1 MATDLE
7 RLVVQLSADFKKYE
21 NALNKAMGVTNR
33 QARSIERRFQTMNRN
48 LSGQFTALGGSLAK
62 VFAIAGGIRGAQ
74 TLIDTSTQ
82 IQNALKVA
90 GLEGENLTKVYDR
103 LFASAQKNA
112 APLETLVTL
121 YGRAALVQKELGVS
135 QEEMLNFTDKVAM
148 ALRVA
153 GTDAQSASG
162 ALLQLSQALGS
173 GVVRAEEFNSI
184 LEGALPIAQA
194 AAAGLKE
201 AGGSV
206 ARLRQLVVDGK
217 VSSEA
222 FFRAFEAGSVI
233 LEQKVAGAEMT
244 ASQHL
249 VRLRNVLIDAA
260 GDFNKGSGAA
270 EAFGKM
276 LSDIADVISQTDFT
290 KMGEEI
296 AKYIGWVNDARIAV
310 MSWLQAHGAA
320 VGRDLGIDA
329 IGEMITG
336 GAAVRQ
342 LGPLTITSSKAL
354 QRRIDEAFGNAVETA
369 GGLTEQAIQQAYQR
383 RGQTTAGGKTSR
395 LPSTTV
401 KPVSLDDYAPPSTG
415 TKGGRSTK
423 ERADEYERLS
433 RRIAD
438 STAALV
444 AETEVQRSLNPL
456 VDDYGYAVEK
466 ARTEQELLSAA
477 QKAGIAITPELRRE
491 ISGLAEQYALASVE
505 AAKLAEQ
512 QDLARENAEKWMGV
526 GKDVTQGFI
535 QDLINGKSAAESFAG
550 ALAKIG
556 DALIN
561 DILNNLFKINSV
573 GSGGILGA
581 IFGGFGGGINYG
593 ALSASG
599 KYLFDSGGYTGP
611 GPKNKPAGIVHAGE
625 VVWSQDDIRK
635 AGGVAAVEAMRKGLA
650 APAQISAPVMPKLAA
665 VGGGQQQIVVNF
677 QPQIDASGAD
687 PAAIQRL
694 ESGMAKMRAAIPA
707 QVIES
712 VRKAQKSNVKLG

>member
-1 MATDLE
+1 
-7 RLVVQLSADFKKYE
+7 
-21 NALNKAMGVTNR
+21 MGVTNR
-33 QARSIERRFQTMNRN
+33 QARNIERRFQSMNRN
-48 LSGQFTALGGSLAK
+48 LSGQFTSLGRSLAGA
-62 VFAIAGGIRGAQ
+62 FALAGGIRGAQ

-90 GLEGENLTKVYDR
+90 GLEGENLNEVYGR
-103 LFASAQKNA
+103 LFQSAQKNA
-112 APLETLVTL
+112 APIETLVTL
-121 YGRAALVQKELGVS
+121 YGRAALVQKELNVS
-135 QEEMLNFTDKVAM
+135 QEEMLNFTDKIAL

-206 ARLRQLVVDGK
+206 AQLRKLVVDGK

-276 LSDIADVISQTDFT
+276 LSDVADIISQTDFS

-320 VGRDLGIDA
+320 VGRDLGLDA

-342 LGPLTITSSKAL
+342 FGPLTITSSKAL

-369 GGLTEQAIQQAYQR
+369 GGLTEQAIQEAYQR

-395 LPSTTV
+395 LAES
-401 KPVSLDDYAPPSTG
+401 KPRTVSLDDYDKPNDKKKKTKAPKKTADDRFDNLTQDIYDRIEAMRIEAQVSG
-415 TKGGRSTK
+415 LAYQEQEKRRMALDLEQEALKIVREEARKKGEKDWQNAQLTPEQVAKIDEMSEAYARQAEALRK
-423 ERADEYERLS
+423 IEEAQERAE
-433 RRIAD
+433 
-438 STAALV
+438 
-444 AETEVQRSLNPL
+444 
-456 VDDYGYAVEK
+456 
-466 ARTEQELLSAA
+466 SAA
-477 QKAGIAITPELRRE
+477 QEFYDSFKSGM
-491 ISGLAEQYALASVE
+491 ISAL
-505 AAKLAEQ
+505 K
-512 QDLARENAEKWMGV
+512 G
-526 GKDVTQGFI
+526 
-535 QDLINGKSAAESFAG
+535 AESFS
-550 ALAKIG
+550 
-556 DALIN
+556 DALSK
-561 DILNNLFKINSV
+561 ILEKLADMVLNSAFDALFRGAT
-573 GSGGILGA
+573 GSGGWLTNIFRGLG
-581 IFGGFGGGINYG
+581 F
-593 ALSASG
+593 S
-599 KYLFDSGGYTGP
+599 SGGYTGP
-611 GPKNKPAGIVHAGE
+611 GPKNKPAGVVHAGE
-625 VVWSQDDIRK
+625 VVWSQDDVRK
-635 AGGVAAVEAMRKGLA
+635 AGGVAAVEAMRLGGVKPA
-650 APAQISAPVMPKLAA
+650 AIQAPVMPKLTNM
-665 VGGGQQQIVVNF
+665 VGGGGAVNA
-677 QPQIDASGAD
+677 PVNINIDATGAD
-687 PAAIQRL
+687 REGLMRVEQQV
-694 ESGMAKMRAAIPA
+694 AKLRQEVPSMVVA
-707 QVIES
+707 S

>member
-33 QARSIERRFQTMNRN
+33 QARNIERRFQTMNRN
-48 LSGQFTALGGSLAK
+48 LSGQFTALGGALAK

-90 GLEGENLTKVYDR
+90 GLEGDNLTKVYDR

-260 GDFNKGSGAA
+260 GDFDKGSGAA

-276 LSDIADVISQTDFT
+276 LSDVADVISQTDFS

-320 VGRDLGIDA
+320 VGRALGIDA

-369 GGLTEQAIQQAYQR
+369 GGLTEQAIQEAYQR

-395 LPSTTV
+395 LEES
-401 KPVSLDDYAPPSTG
+401 KPRTVSLDDYDKPNDKKKKTAAPKKTADDRFDNLTQDIYDRIEAMRIEAQVSG
-415 TKGGRSTK
+415 LAYQEQEKRRMALDLEQEALKIVREEARKKGEKDWQNAQLTPEQVAKIDEMSEAYARQAEALRK
-423 ERADEYERLS
+423 IEEAQERAE
-433 RRIAD
+433 
-438 STAALV
+438 
-444 AETEVQRSLNPL
+444 
-456 VDDYGYAVEK
+456 
-466 ARTEQELLSAA
+466 SAA
-477 QKAGIAITPELRRE
+477 QEFYDSFKSGM
-491 ISGLAEQYALASVE
+491 ISAL
-505 AAKLAEQ
+505 K
-512 QDLARENAEKWMGV
+512 G
-526 GKDVTQGFI
+526 
-535 QDLINGKSAAESFAG
+535 AESFS
-550 ALAKIG
+550 
-556 DALIN
+556 DALSN
-561 DILNNLFKINSV
+561 ILEKLADMVLNSAFDALFRGAT
-573 GSGGILGA
+573 GSGGWITNIFSGLG
-581 IFGGFGGGINYG
+581 F
-593 ALSASG
+593 S
-599 KYLFDSGGYTGP
+599 SGGYTGP

-625 VVWSQDDIRK
+625 VVWSQDDVAR

-650 APAQISAPVMPKLAA
+650 APAQISAPVMPKLANM
-665 VGGGQQQIVVNF
+665 VSGGGTVNA
-677 QPQIDASGAD
+677 PVNINIDATGAD
-687 PAAIQRL
+687 REGLMRVEQQV
-694 ESGMAKMRAAIPA
+694 AKLRQEVPSMVVAN
-707 QVIES
+707 